1 MSSDGEPQILVRALT
16 KRYRSTRRRPL
27 ARLLGR
33 GSPREARPALAEL
46 SFEVARGQALG
57 VIGRNGSG
65 KSTLLRVLAAALPAT
80 SGDVEVRGRVAS
92 LLDLTSGI
100 NPEFSGSE
108 NAVVLG
114 MLAGHSR
121 AQMNER
127 MEEIRAFSGLGD
139 AFDEPVKEYSA
150 GMTLRLGFSAAVHT
164 DPDVLLIDEALAV
177 GDAFFQQRCLRR
189 MREFRESG
197 KTIVLVSHD
206 PSAILSLCDRALWL
220 EGGGCAALGDPED
233 VVRSYLAARYRDD
246 CAIDSP
252 LVAEGA
258 PASPDDALQP
268 APPLASEAERFGDGR
283 ARIVGVAVRDDR
295 GAEIDAVRPGQRV
308 EVVITARARAE
319 LRSPLIGFT
328 LRNRLGDVTTATN
341 TEHAGYELGPLAAG
355 ESITVAFELGWPP
368 LASGPVALSP
378 AIADGAVAGH
388 RMCDWVENPL
398 VLHAENPR
406 ALFGW
411 MSLEEVGLRAH
422 REGAPVPEARIDEEA
437 DDTAERRILGAV
449 DQPRDTGVPSAD
461 LGRDASLYVSGWAFA
476 SDGAPV
482 EVEIRLGD
490 GEPVCTPCRTFRGDV
505 GAFHTSTPAA
515 GRSGFGAR
523 VPSPG
528 PGPARLRVEAR
539 SGSSRHLLD
548 ERELQLA
555 PAGDPPGPATA
566 RRPPPRRAPA
576 EPPHVLWLS
585 HRLELEGAPRSL
597 LEVAASLR
605 DRYRMTVVSPSDGPL
620 RKDWEAAGIP
630 VVVEPFEIH
639 DSVDDYE
646 ATIRRLAALRSAEPP
661 DLVVANTLDAFWG
674 VDLARELAVPSV
686 WVVRES
692 EPPETYFLDR
702 WPRAMAD
709 RATLGFSTA
718 DRLLFVA
725 HATER
730 LFRGVASPAARA
742 VVWNG
747 IDHERLEPLRRK
759 PSGDW
764 RSELRLPP
772 DRTILL
778 CVGTPCYRKG
788 QLVLLEALD
797 RLREGGD
804 PPCCVFLG
812 VREGDY
818 LDAMRERIE
827 ELELEDHVELR
838 PETSEPLGYYA
849 AADVLVCPS
858 YQESLPRVVMEAAA
872 FGLPIVASDVDGVP
886 ELVRHDREALLVRAG
901 DGARLADALAR
912 LRDDPRLAEA
922 LGEAARRRSR
932 RDFSLAGCSDRLD
945 RMFRELLAERAAG
958 GA

>member
-65 KSTLLRVLAAALPAT
+65 KSTL
-80 SGDVEVRGRVAS
+80 

-639 DSVDDYE
+639 KRDVPESCDALFVVSPQRPFAEEEVAIVERYLQSGGSVLLAFDPVLKDQTFAPTGFEAALEARGILVGRDLVIEKDPDQQLPGNAGDLFLAANLGTHPLVEGVRKRGGGFLIVVARSVDAVEGSDTE
-646 ATIRRLAALRSAEPP
+646 VLFRASPKAVAETDLEKALNPEKGSKPTPPRAVPLAVAWEHVPPLGEDMKPVRSDGAEPGRL
-661 DLVVANTLDAFWG
+661 LVVGDSDWMSSELLDNPQFG
-674 VDLARELAVPSV
+674 NVDLLS
-686 WVVRES
+686 
-692 EPPETYFLDR
+692 
-702 WPRAMAD
+702 
-709 RATLGFSTA
+709 ATAGWLT
-718 DRLLFVA
+718 
-725 HATER
+725 
-730 LFRGVASPAARA
+730 
-742 VVWNG
+742 
-747 IDHERLEPLRRK
+747 
-759 PSGDW
+759 
-764 RSELRLPP
+764 
-772 DRTILL
+772 
-778 CVGTPCYRKG
+778 
-788 QLVLLEALD
+788 Q
-797 RLREGGD
+797 
-804 PPCCVFLG
+804 
-812 VREGDY
+812 
-818 LDAMRERIE
+818 
-827 ELELEDHVELR
+827 
-838 PETSEPLGYYA
+838 
-849 AADVLVCPS
+849 
-858 YQESLPRVVMEAAA
+858 
-872 FGLPIVASDVDGVP
+872 
-886 ELVRHDREALLVRAG
+886 REALINIAPRKTKAQVVVMSDADLVNLLFRVVVLLPLAAFIAG
-901 DGARLADALAR
+901 FGVWWS
-912 LRDDPRLAEA
+912 
-922 LGEAARRRSR
+922 RRS
-932 RDFSLAGCSDRLD
+932 
-945 RMFRELLAERAAG
+945 
-958 GA
+958 